1 MGVLIIPAPNGVV
14 GENMRNL
21 AVNNWLRR
29 ARKNRLSVVNV
40 EDSDL
45 TDVAGIMV
53 TVDDAEAAVSDV
65 EASELGVSAE
75 NAGASDE
82 VSGTPV
88 SFVRLD
94 D

>member
-1 MGVLIIPAPNGVV
+1 MK
-14 GENMRNL
+14 NL
-21 AVNNWLRR
+21 AVTNWLRR
-29 ARKNRLSVVNV
+29 ARLSSQRKTRVLVINA
-40 EDSDL
+40 ETPDL
-45 TDVAGIMV
+45 IDVTEIMV
-53 TVDDAEAAVSDV
+53 TVDGAETAVSDV
-65 EASELGVSAE
+65 GTSELGVSAE

>member
-1 MGVLIIPAPNGVV
+1 MK
-14 GENMRNL
+14 NL
-21 AVNNWLRR
+21 AVRNWLRR
-29 ARKNRLSVVNV
+29 ARLINQRKPGLPVVNV
-40 EDSDL
+40 EESGPIHV
-45 TDVAGIMV
+45 TDIMV
-53 TVDDAEAAVSDV
+53 TVDDAETAVSDV